1 MFLKESLLQNNVPYF
16 TDLLLPFYAY
26 LTSFT
31 FKFLSQMVLLQVF
44 FQE

>member
-1 MFLKESLLQNNVPYF
+1 MFLKESLLQNNVQYF

-31 FKFLSQMVLLQVF
+31 FKFLSQMALLQVF

>member
-1 MFLKESLLQNNVPYF
+1 MFLEESLFQNDVQYL

-26 LTSFT
+26 LTFFT
-31 FKFLSQMVLLQVF
+31 LKFLSQMVLLKIF